1 MGMHG
6 YDYTYSWRFSW
17 ITQRYE
23 TLYKQSSVNM
33 LAVLQS
39 SFRIVCDLFEKV
51 PGMGVVICPMVFH
64 DVVEEHVCI
73 FNHRVCA
80 PCHQTVE
87 LLRPEKWQEHD
98 VCPLPHSL
106 IKMMSQ
112 SFNPLLCM
120 ATLMTYLREGWCSRC
135 SWNPSSAVPL
145 LDLVL
150 IWLGRW
156 AWWC

>member
-1 MGMHG
+1 
-6 YDYTYSWRFSW
+6 
-17 ITQRYE
+17 
-23 TLYKQSSVNM
+23 M

-39 SFRIVCDLFEKV
+39 SFRIVCDLFDKV

-73 FNHRVCA
+73 FNHRECA
-80 PCHQTVE
+80 CTASPNSGVVKPRKMARA
-87 LLRPEKWQEHD
+87 LY
-98 VCPLPHSL
+98 SL

-135 SWNPSSAVPL
+135 S
-145 LDLVL
+145 
-150 IWLGRW
+150 
-156 AWWC
+156 